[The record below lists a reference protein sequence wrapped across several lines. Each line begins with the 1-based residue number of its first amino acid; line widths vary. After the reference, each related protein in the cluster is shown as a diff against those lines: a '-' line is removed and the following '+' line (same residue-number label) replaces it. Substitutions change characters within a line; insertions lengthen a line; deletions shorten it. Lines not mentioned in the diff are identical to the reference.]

1 MAREREKKKHPIT
14 TEAPRRA
21 ELPQLVWSLSVR
33 EKKGKSFSRSQCL
46 STSFRETLISPGRL
60 LLGKHSPA
68 MGGCRLQG
76 PGMGYSL
83 TCKYLYKHLVNS
95 KLKVILKQRQR
106 IPGEE
111 ELIR

>member
-1 MAREREKKKHPIT
+1 MARERKKKHPVT

-60 LLGKHSPA
+60 LLGKHSLA

-76 PGMGYSL
+76 PEMGYSL

-95 KLKVILKQRQR
+95 KSKVVLKQRQR

>member
-1 MAREREKKKHPIT
+1 MARERKKNPIT

-46 STSFRETLISPGRL
+46 STSFREILISPGRL

-68 MGGCRLQG
+68 TGACSLPG